1 MAGGWHE
8 RPRARDEGRPWH
20 KRAPMR
26 DLFGTKGIR
35 CTKKAPNR
43 ASIGL
48 CATLFAHSQA
58 FAPASPPRRRRR
70 PSRQPLPSPPLL
82 RPILPPLLLRLKA
95 IEGVPI
101 RFQARRGGAEEERGE
116 GGKEAERVGQA
127 MNERGPNDGQA
138 RADQPQS
145 PLPRLLHRRRAEK
158 DTAANRQQ
166 TGAGSEKGAEPPEA
180 PVASKGEN
188 KVGRQ
193 GRNGKNRRHKAA
205 DHRRPTAA
213 GNGPWTRPF
222 IARIRHVEVQTQI
235 GREPERGAGEKN
247 AQANHLARRTPYGH
261 KDHTGQGDRRA
272 HDAPREQL

>member
-35 CTKKAPNR
+35 CTKKAPNC

-95 IEGVPI
+95 VEGVPI

-127 MNERGPNDGQA
+127 MNERGPNEGRTTDKQEPISRNRPYRAFCIGVARKRTQPPIASKQAQAAKRALSRPRPQSQA
-138 RADQPQS
+138 RARTKSVARAATVRIAVTRPQTTAGR
-145 PLPRLLHRRRAEK
+145 PRLA
-158 DTAANRQQ
+158 TA
-166 TGAGSEKGAEPPEA
+166 P
-180 PVASKGEN
+180 
-188 KVGRQ
+188 
-193 GRNGKNRRHKAA
+193 
-205 DHRRPTAA
+205 
-213 GNGPWTRPF
+213 
-222 IARIRHVEVQTQI
+222 
-235 GREPERGAGEKN
+235 
-247 AQANHLARRTPYGH
+247 GH
-261 KDHTGQGDRRA
+261 A
-272 HDAPREQL
+272 HS